1 MCLGIPGQVVAL
13 DADDPHRATAEVE
26 GARREIS
33 IALFADGAEP
43 PIERGEWVLIHVGF
57 AMSRIDEA
65 EANETL
71 RSLRALGEVY
81 EGEREE
87 FAAASAMDPLVQFGG
102 GAPRPSTPTG
112 PEEAP

>member
-1 MCLGIPGQVVAL
+1 MCLGIPGQIVEL
-13 DADDPHRATAEVE
+13 DAADPHRAIADVE

-33 IALFADGAEP
+33 IALFSEGSEP

-65 EANETL
+65 EAEQTL
-71 RSLRALGEVY
+71 RSLRALGQVY

-87 FAAASAMDPLVQFGG
+87 FATAEAMDPLLQLSLDPSRDRAEDRDGG
-102 GAPRPSTPTG
+102 PA
-112 PEEAP
+112 

>member
-13 DADDPHRATAEVE
+13 DADDPHRAIAEVE

-33 IALFADGAEP
+33 IALFSEGTEP
-43 PIERGEWVLIHVGF
+43 PIEQGEWVLIHVGF
-57 AMSRIDEA
+57 AMSRIDEE

-87 FAAASAMDPLVQFGG
+87 FAAASAMDPLVQLGG
-102 GAPRPSTPTG
+102 GPPRSSTASDR
-112 PEEAP
+112 EEAP